1 MMLKIFIPTW
11 LLTWAILLPIDAVGT
26 QVEGKT
32 GLDQLTYGNIDPRHQ
47 SRLWAHLIM
56 AYVFTC
62 EYGQLDP
69 GYANSFQSTCTL

>member
-32 GLDQLTYGNIDPRHQ
+32 GLDQLTYGNIDLRHQ

-62 EYGQLDP
+62 ESQPLDP
-69 GYANSFQSTCTL
+69 D